1 MKVNQPVAY
10 TSSSVSQL
18 VAQRPLL
25 VHSLNYAGIQNP
37 YFDSG
42 IIVIINGSLEQVV

>member
-1 MKVNQPVAY
+1 VNQPVAY
-10 TSSSVSQL
+10 SSVSQL
-18 VAQRPLL
+18 MAQTPLL

-42 IIVIINGSLEQVV
+42 IMVIINRSLKQGV